1 MIRPLRTLA
10 QILLGFAVTTAA
22 TAQSI
27 QIDPPALDFGPTKK
41 GLTSTTQLEVKNL
54 EEDAIEV
61 FVKTAGSQFSAASD
75 TLRLAAGAVHI
86 ISVDFNTDHTG
97 TYEGTLSLQVKGF
110 FKAENTE
117 VPLSAR
123 AVEPQLTLLPP
134 EKVDLGTLTIGQAAQ
149 GSFTLRNSGEVAI
162 QIDSLRWANPHSG
175 FRVTTPLPSAIAPGE
190 QTQLTLSFSSK
201 GGGDYHNRLLL
212 VSPDLAEV
220 GLDISVRVLAPR
232 AAVSPLPAVGINY
245 GTVELGQSAARK
257 VTVLNL
263 GQTDLQIES
272 MEVTGSGFLLPSTTL
287 PATLA
292 PDQRLE
298 LTVPFQPKIEGLQQ
312 GLLHLQ
318 TNDPTTADLRIPLSG
333 RGQISPPRIEILNG
347 TSIHFGSVP
356 IGKTSKD
363 HLLLWN
369 RGGSPYTV
377 QLELREDVGF
387 EFNLGNSATLLQP
400 GESSKISLDFSPKE
414 IGMRQ
419 ATLDVS
425 TEAGSH
431 TLRLQGTGQF
441 LKLSPATVDF
451 GQVAVGE
458 NSSQII
464 EIANIGNAD
473 LTINQIRSTSE
484 DFTVYT
490 QIDPSN
496 RLLLPANSLRT
507 LPVHIA
513 FSPSSRGT
521 ISGNLRLDGF
531 WQEGTETLDVLLNGT
546 GVAAEIEIHPTG
558 VVDFGYVVLGETEQ
572 RTLVATNSGDTQ
584 LQVEAHPE
592 TPEVRVE
599 PTRFSLGPGQ
609 STRLKVF
616 FSPDALGERLGR
628 ILLVSN
634 DVKDKARPL
643 KFKAQGALKNIDLA
657 RIVQLVSTRKEK
669 RLDLPVG
676 WNSTPAVQKD
686 ETKIDVAFE
695 IPDSLRQALIG
706 REFTVEWIKLD
717 ANYDPKGSVKQAK
730 VKIYESSEGRVL
742 VEDLN
747 LRLTEKENRRVRL
760 KITTSSYPGAPP
772 QSISQVLQAG
782 GWKWEFEAKPLVSFL
797 TIRPGRNYKDGD
809 GNTVKGQ
816 TERLIG
822 LPGLAFAGWH
832 NVDNASISGIHF
844 TAIGNVLEALSTE
857 NSLAVSMGLAVS
869 FYKDQFLFGFGW
881 DVYDT
886 RPKSK
891 RKGSQDYI
899 MTFKYSGLF
908 K

>member
-1 MIRPLRTLA
+1 MRHPLRIFA
-10 QILLGFAVTTAA
+10 QIFLGLVVAA
-22 TAQSI
+22 AAAAQSI
-27 QIDPPALDFGPTKK
+27 QVIPPRLDLGPSKK
-41 GLTSTTQLEVKNL
+41 GALATTTLQVKNT

-61 FVKTAGSQFSAASD
+61 LVKTSGSLFSATPD
-75 TLRLAAGAVHI
+75 TLHLAPGATQF
-86 ISVDFNTDHTG
+86 ISVHFQSASSGDYTG
-97 TYEGTLSLQVKGF
+97 VLSLQVKSF
-110 FKAENTE
+110 FKANNTE
-117 VPLSAR
+117 VALRAR
-123 AVEPQLTLLPP
+123 AVEPQLILQPT
-134 EKVDLGTLTIGQAAQ
+134 EKVDLGTVVIGQTAE
-149 GSFTLRNSGEVAI
+149 GSFTLGNTGEVAI
-162 QIDSLRWANPHSG
+162 QIDSLRWAEPRAG
-175 FRVTTPLPSAIAPGE
+175 FQLKTSLPLRIDPGK
-190 QTQLTLSFSSK
+190 QTRLTLALTPER
-201 GGGDYHNRLLL
+201 GGEHSNRLFV
-212 VSPDLAEV
+212 VSPDVAEI
-220 GLDISVRVLAPR
+220 GLDVSGRALAPR

-245 GTVELGQSAARK
+245 ETVELGQSAVRK
-257 VTVLNL
+257 VTLLNL
-263 GQTDLQIES
+263 GQADLQIAN
-272 MEVTGSGFLLPSTTL
+272 MEMTGSGFLLPSTGL
-287 PATLA
+287 PTTLA

-298 LTVPFQPKIEGLQQ
+298 LAVPFQPKIEGLQQ
-312 GLLHLQ
+312 GLLHVQ
-318 TNDPTTADLRIPLSG
+318 TNDPAAADIRIPLSG
-333 RGQISPPRIEILNG
+333 RGQISPPHIEVLNG

-356 IGKTSKD
+356 IGKTSRD

-377 QLELREDVGF
+377 QFALREDVGI

-419 ATLDVS
+419 AELDIS
-425 TEAGSH
+425 TESGTH
-431 TLRLQGTGQF
+431 VLRLQGIGQF
-441 LKLSPATVDF
+441 LKLSPSTIDF

-490 QIDPSN
+490 QIDPSS

-531 WQEGTETLDVLLNGT
+531 WEEGTETLDVLLNGT
-546 GVAAEIEIHPTG
+546 GVAAEIEINPTG
-558 VVDFGYVVLGETEQ
+558 IVDFGYVVLGETEE
-572 RTLVATNSGDTQ
+572 RTLVATNSGDTT

-592 TPEVRVE
+592 TPEIRVE
-599 PTRFSLGPGQ
+599 PAIFALGPGQ
-609 STRLKVF
+609 STRLIVY
-616 FSPDALGERLGR
+616 FSPNALGERLGR

-643 KFKAQGALKNIDLA
+643 KFKGQGALKNIDLT
-657 RIVQLVSTRKEK
+657 RIAKLITTRKENS
-669 RLDLPVG
+669 LNLPVG
-676 WNSTPAVQKD
+676 WNSAPVVQKD
-686 ETKIDVAFE
+686 ETKIDVSFE

-706 REFTVEWIKLD
+706 REFVVEWTKLD
-717 ANYDPKGSVKQAK
+717 ANYDPKGSSKQTV
-730 VKIYESSEGRVL
+730 VKIYDSSEGRVL
-742 VEDLN
+742 AEDLN
-747 LRLTEKENRRVRL
+747 LRLTEKDNRRVRL

-797 TIRPGRNYKDGD
+797 TIRPGRDYKDGN
-809 GNTVKGQ
+809 GNLVKGQ

-832 NVDNASISGIHF
+832 NVDNPSISGLHF

-881 DVYDT
+881 DIYDT
-886 RPKSK
+886 RTKAK
-891 RKGSQDYI
+891 RKGSQNYI

>member
-10 QILLGFAVTTAA
+10 QILLGFAVATAA

-27 QIDPPALDFGPTKK
+27 QIDPPALDFGPTQK
-41 GLTSTTQLEVKNL
+41 GSTSTAQLEVKNL

-61 FVKTAGSQFSAASD
+61 FVQTTAPLFSTAPD

-86 ISVDFNTDHTG
+86 ISVDFKTDNIG
-97 TYEGTLSLQVKGF
+97 IYEGVLSLQVKGF
-110 FKAENTE
+110 FKAESTE

-123 AVEPQLTLLPP
+123 AVEPQLTLLPT
-134 EKVDLGTLTIGQAAQ
+134 EKIDLGTITIKQTAQ
-149 GSFTLRNSGEVAI
+149 SSFTLKNSGEVAI
-162 QIDSLRWANPHSG
+162 QIDSLRWAEPHSG
-175 FRVTTPLPSAIAPGE
+175 FHTTTLQSRALAPGK
-190 QTQLTLSFSSK
+190 QTRLTLSFTSER
-201 GGGDYHNRLLL
+201 GGDYSNHLFI

-220 GLDISVRVLAPR
+220 GLDVSARVLAPR
-232 AAVSPLPAVGINY
+232 AAVSPLPAVGIHY
-245 GTVELGQSAARK
+245 ETVELGQSAVRK

-263 GQTDLQIES
+263 GQADLQIES
-272 MEVTGSGFLLPSTTL
+272 MEVTGSGFLLPSTSL
-287 PATLA
+287 PTILT
-292 PDQRLE
+292 PDQRLT
-298 LTVPFQPKIEGLQQ
+298 LAVPFQPKIEGLQQ

-318 TNDPTTADLRIPLSG
+318 TNDPSTADIRIPLSG
-333 RGQISPPRIEILNG
+333 RGQISPPHIEILNG

-356 IGKTSKD
+356 IGKKNKD

-377 QLELREDVGF
+377 QLELREDAGF
-387 EFNLGNSATLLQP
+387 EFNIGNSATLLQP

-414 IGMRQ
+414 IGVRQ

-425 TEAGSH
+425 TEAGLH
-431 TLRLQGTGQF
+431 TLRLQGIGQF

-496 RLLLPANSLRT
+496 RLLLPANSLRI

-572 RTLVATNSGDTQ
+572 RTLVATNSGDTT
-584 LQVEAHPE
+584 LKVEAHPE

-599 PTRFSLGPGQ
+599 PARFALGPGQ
-609 STRLKVF
+609 STRLKVY
-616 FSPDALGERLGR
+616 FSPNALGERLGR
-628 ILLVSN
+628 VLLVSN

-657 RIVQLVSTRKEK
+657 RITQLISTRKET
-669 RLDLPVG
+669 RVDLSLG
-676 WNSTPAVQKD
+676 WNSTPVVQKD
-686 ETKIDVAFE
+686 QTKIDVAFE
-695 IPDSLRQALIG
+695 IPDSLRKALIG

-717 ANYDPKGSVKQAK
+717 ANYDPKGSAKQAK
-730 VKIYESSEGRVL
+730 IKIYESSAGRVL

-782 GWKWEFEAKPLVSFL
+782 GWKWEFEAKPLISFL
-797 TIRPGRNYKDGD
+797 TIRPGRNYKDDD
-809 GNTVKGQ
+809 GNTVKGE

-832 NVDNASISGIHF
+832 NVDNSSISGIHF

-886 RPKSK
+886 RTKTK